1 MKCSKCNTD
10 LMAMRVPTKLSVEQS
25 LRFYCPSCKKDHTEK
40 YLKDLQDAEQI
51 EEDTQIWKSVKGG
64 SK

>member
-51 EEDTQIWKSVKGG
+51 
-64 SK
+64 

>member
-1 MKCSKCNTD
+1 MKCNT
-10 LMAMRVPTKLSVEQS
+10 V
-25 LRFYCPSCKKDHTEK
+25 LRSIRLVLEDYVKSHCPSGKKDHTEK